1 MKVHNRRRRSTRSCR
16 QTNDEMHAF
25 ERFML
30 KHYASNLIH
39 GTRRLTKN
47 KRDRQQ
53 AKIADWLLNHLDWI
67 GWTKGWSLTT
77 TIFDAEPCNIPDA
90 AWEALEP
97 ILAHC
102 RISRTTP
109 TASPLEKRLAWYCET
124 LCLSPLESRIVGLL
138 ARANT
143 LEPFDLLARTII
155 KQKYD
160 EGILSHQTIALLTSD
175 RLSAVNTALSPGKTL
190 KGFAIL
196 EDRNRNHVQLSE
208 ATLGFV
214 VLPTTN
220 RGNLSDKLIG
230 KPRKSLLQWADF
242 DHLATDRDAVENLVK
257 AGLAT
262 KEKGINI
269 LLYGEPG
276 TGKTEFSAVL
286 AERLGAKATY
296 AGETDDENGEPNRFE
311 RIASFALKQS
321 IAARSGNLITVVDEA
336 DDVFLG
342 VDASSGR
349 DRNGSKVFM
358 NRLVEECAAPTIWI
372 TNHPERLGPAVM
384 RRMSYAM
391 RFPKPG
397 LVRRAVIASRV
408 AGRQR
413 LKLGAEGVQRIAQL
427 DVAPAILSSAIR
439 TARLINGGADAVV
452 ATVCSIQTAL
462 GAPSSIKTSTS
473 RSFDAA
479 LSKADI
485 DLDHLTG
492 RVLAAQDR
500 ALTFCFHGLPG
511 TGKSAFA
518 RYLAERL
525 DIEVIEKRASDLLS
539 MFVGGTEKLIA
550 HAFEEAADRHAMLIL
565 DEADSFLRARGNA
578 ERSWEVTQVNEML
591 TRMESARN
599 PVVCTTNLLD
609 TLDPA
614 MLRRFLFKVEFRAM
628 TSAQARAAFQ
638 HYFRK
643 EAPAELDSLE
653 MLTPGDFALVARKA
667 AVLGEDN
674 PLKLLEMLRAEI
686 VLKPGAA
693 KVRMGFLGRPNEL
706 ANCT

>member
-1 MKVHNRRRRSTRSCR
+1 MKMSYRHRSSSRSHR
-16 QTNDEMHAF
+16 QADGGPHPF
-25 ERFML
+25 ERFLL

-39 GTRRLTKN
+39 ATRRLAKQ

-53 AKIADWLLNHLDWI
+53 ARIAGWMINHLEWV
-67 GWTKGWSLTT
+67 GWSKLWSLSP
-77 TIFDAEPCNIPDA
+77 TIFDTEPCNIPDA
-90 AWEALEP
+90 AWEAVEP

-102 RISRTTP
+102 HVSRTIP
-109 TASPLEKRLAWYCET
+109 AASPLEKRLAWYCET
-124 LCLSPLESRIVGLL
+124 LCLTPLESRIVGLL
-138 ARANT
+138 ARAST
-143 LEPFDLLARTII
+143 LEPFDLLAQTYI

-175 RLSAVNTALSPGKTL
+175 RLSAVNTALSPRKTL

-196 EDRNRNHVQLSE
+196 ENRNRNYVQLSE

-214 VLPTTN
+214 VLPTTR
-220 RGNLSDKLIG
+220 RGDLSDKLIG
-230 KPRKSLLQWADF
+230 KARKSLLHWADF
-242 DHLATDRDAVENLVK
+242 DHLAAHRDAVEKLVK
-257 AGLAT
+257 AGLAG

-286 AERLGAKATY
+286 AERLDAKATY
-296 AGETDDENGEPNRFE
+296 VGETDDDNGEPCRSE

-342 VDASSGR
+342 VDAESGR
-349 DRNGSKVFM
+349 DRTGSKVFM

-391 RFPKPG
+391 RFPKPS

-413 LKLGAEGVQRIAQL
+413 LKLDAKDVQSIAQL
-427 DVAPAILSSAIR
+427 DVSPAILSSALR
-439 TARLINGGADAVV
+439 TARLVDGGADAVV
-452 ATVCSIQTAL
+452 ATIRSIQTVL
-462 GAPSSIKTSTS
+462 GTPTSPITSIS
-473 RSFDAA
+473 RSFDAS

-492 RVLAAQDR
+492 RVLAAQDLG
-500 ALTFCFHGLPG
+500 LTFCFHGLPG

-518 RYLAERL
+518 WHLAERL

-565 DEADSFLRARGNA
+565 DEADSFLRARSNA
-578 ERSWEVTQVNEML
+578 ERNWEVTPVNEML
-591 TRMESARN
+591 TRMENARN

-628 TSAQARAAFQ
+628 TSVQARTAFR

-643 EAPAELDSLE
+643 EAPAELDRLE

-667 AVLGEDN
+667 AVLGEDSA
-674 PLKLLEMLRAEI
+674 LKLLEMLRSEVA
-686 VLKPGAA
+686 LKPGAA
-693 KVRMGFLGRPNEL
+693 TMRMGFTL
-706 ANCT
+706 T

>member
-1 MKVHNRRRRSTRSCR
+1 MNVSYQHGSSGRSHR
-16 QTNDEMHAF
+16 QADGGLHPF
-25 ERFML
+25 ERFL
-30 KHYASNLIH
+30 LRHYASNLIH
-39 GTRRLTKN
+39 TTHRLAKH
-47 KRDRQQ
+47 KRDKQQ
-53 AKIADWLLNHLDWI
+53 ARIADWLLNHLEWV
-67 GWTKGWSLTT
+67 GWSKPWSLSPTV
-77 TIFDAEPCNIPDA
+77 FDTEPRNIPDD
-90 AWEALEP
+90 AWDALEP

-102 RISRTTP
+102 RVFRTIP
-109 TASPLEKRLAWYCET
+109 AASPLEKRLAWYCET

-138 ARANT
+138 ARAST
-143 LEPFDLLARTII
+143 LEPFDLLAQTYI
-155 KQKYD
+155 KQKYED
-160 EGILSHQTIALLTSD
+160 GVLNHQTIALLTGD
-175 RLSAVNTALSPGKTL
+175 RLSAINSVLRPGKTL

-196 EDRNRNHVQLSE
+196 EDRNRNYVQLSE
-208 ATLGFV
+208 AALGFV
-214 VLPTTN
+214 VLPTTK
-220 RGNLSDKLIG
+220 RGDLSEKLIG
-230 KPRKSLLQWADF
+230 KARKSLLQWGDF
-242 DHLATDRDAVENLVK
+242 DHLASDRDAVEKLVK
-257 AGLAT
+257 AGLAG

-269 LLYGEPG
+269 LIYGEPG
-276 TGKTEFSAVL
+276 TGKTEFSSVL

-296 AGETDDENGEPNRFE
+296 VGETDDQNGEPNRLE

-342 VDASSGR
+342 VDADSGR
-349 DRNGSKVFM
+349 DRTGSKVFM

-372 TNHPERLGPAVM
+372 TNHPDRLGPAVM

-413 LKLGAEGVQRIAQL
+413 LKLDAKDVQRIAQL
-427 DVAPAILSSAIR
+427 DVAPAILSSALR
-439 TARLINGGADAVV
+439 TARLVDGGVDAVV
-452 ATVCSIQTAL
+452 ATVRSIQTVL
-462 GAPSSIKTSTS
+462 GTPTSPMTSTS
-473 RSFDAA
+473 RSFDTS
-479 LSKADI
+479 LSKVDI

-500 ALTFCFHGLPG
+500 GLTFCFHGLPG

-518 RYLAERL
+518 RHLAERL
-525 DIEVIEKRASDLLS
+525 DIEVVEKRASDLLS

-565 DEADSFLRARGNA
+565 DEADSFLRARSNA
-578 ERSWEVTQVNEML
+578 ERSWEVTLVNEML

-614 MLRRFLFKVEFRAM
+614 MLRRFLFKVGFRTM
-628 TSAQARAAFQ
+628 TSVQARAAFQ
-638 HYFRK
+638 HYFRM
-643 EAPAELDSLE
+643 EAPSALDGLE

-667 AVLGEDN
+667 AVLGEGDS
-674 PLKLLEMLRAEI
+674 LKLLEMLRSEVA
-686 VLKPGAA
+686 LKPGAA
-693 KVRMGFLGRPNEL
+693 KIRIGFRS
-706 ANCT
+706 